1 MDTPLCL
8 ILIRSK
14 TLQRDFS
21 RFEEIRVL
29 RATIEKS
36 EPEASS
42 VKREEPDAR
51 STREIKRIS
60 EINRLLAETA
70 KKRKE
75 ILGNETFEP
84 IDIEYG
90 FEDSVLYDSE
100 VFIYLSYNITIHVD
114 YCIQNYHK
122 NLKITNVK

>member
-1 MDTPLCL
+1 MSLCVV
-8 ILIRSK
+8 LIRSK